1 MKIHEIETP
10 ALILD
15 KHALEKNFQE
25 MDRLLDG
32 SPMTLYPHY
41 KSNKCPRIAQMQ
53 MQHGA
58 GGITCAKLSEA
69 EDLAEAG
76 ISTIVIANQVVQ
88 AEKLPRLA
96 ALAGRCDLTVC
107 ADDPEN
113 VLALEQAMAA
123 ASGQL
128 RVLVEYEV
136 GMRRCGVETPEE
148 FLSLARLIDAQPHLI
163 FEGIQA
169 YAGHLSHESD
179 ASRRKTELLDI
190 EARIKALK
198 AFVEQ
203 NGLPVRNVC
212 GGSTGTAADKPLD
225 TAYTQLQAGSY
236 LFMDAT
242 YETLNLRFQQ
252 ALFLLTTVISVKED
266 RVMLDG
272 GVKSLAMDQA
282 VPVFPALP
290 DAEIIFSEEHTTLLA
305 RDTSLKLG
313 DNMRCIPGHCCT
325 TMNIHDKIYLVDGD
339 DVVDVWAITSR
350 GKAQ

>member
-1 MKIHEIETP
+1 MNIHEIETP

-15 KHALEKNFQE
+15 RHALEKNLQE
-25 MDRLLDG
+25 MDRLLER

-53 MQHGA
+53 MRRGA

-69 EDLAEAG
+69 EDLADAG
-76 ISTIVIANQVVQ
+76 IPTIVIANQVVQ

-107 ADDPEN
+107 VDDAEN

-123 ASGQL
+123 ASGRL

-136 GMRRCGVETPEE
+136 GMRRCGVETPEA
-148 FLSLARLIDAQPHLI
+148 FLSLARLIDAQPHLM

-179 ASRRKTELLDI
+179 AARRKTELLDI
-190 EARIKALK
+190 EERVRKLK

-242 YETLNLRFQQ
+242 YETLDLRFQQ
-252 ALFLLTTVISVKED
+252 ALYLLMTVISVKED

-272 GVKSLAMDQA
+272 GVKSLSMDQA
-282 VPVFPALP
+282 SPVFPSLL

-305 RDTSLKLG
+305 RDTGLKPG
-313 DNMRCIPGHCCT
+313 DKVRCIPGHCCT
-325 TMNIHDKIYLVDGD
+325 TMNIHDRIYLVDGD
-339 DVVDVWAITSR
+339 DVVDVWPITSR

>member
-1 MKIHEIETP
+1 MKIYEIETP
-10 ALILD
+10 ALILEQPT
-15 KHALEKNFQE
+15 LEKNFQE
-25 MDRLLDG
+25 MSHLLEH

-41 KSNKCPRIAQMQ
+41 KSNKCPRIAQLQ
-53 MQHGA
+53 LQRGA

-69 EDLAEAG
+69 EDLVEAG

-96 ALAGRCDLTVC
+96 ELADKCDLTVC
-107 ADDPEN
+107 ADDAEN
-113 VLALEQAMAA
+113 VLALEQAMSKT
-123 ASGQL
+123 SGQL

-136 GMRRCGVETPEE
+136 GMRRCGVETPEA
-148 FLSLARLIDAQPHLI
+148 FLSLARLIDAQPHLV

-169 YAGHLSHESD
+169 YAGHLSHESNGP
-179 ASRRKTELLDI
+179 RRKEALLCI
-190 EARIKALK
+190 EERIRQLK
-198 AFVEQ
+198 SFVEQ

-212 GGSTGTAADKPLD
+212 GGSTGTAADKPVD

-252 ALFLLTTVISVKED
+252 ALYLLTTVISVKAD

-272 GVKSLAMDQA
+272 GVKSLSMDQA
-282 VPVFPALP
+282 SPVFPSLP
-290 DAEIIFSEEHTTLLA
+290 DAEIIFSEEHTTLLV
-305 RDTSLKLG
+305 RDAALKPG
-313 DNMRCIPGHCCT
+313 DKVRCIPGHCCT
-325 TMNIHDKIYLVDGD
+325 TMNIHDRVYLVSGD
-339 DVVDVWAITSR
+339 DVVDVWPITSR